1 MKTEGVVLPQATT
14 WDDIIFERRNKEY
27 GAYVN
32 RKNYSKSVLIALG
45 ITVGILILILAA
57 PALAELLKSTRK
69 SEAPKLKE
77 MTVSLDQPPPI
88 TPQPPP
94 PDVRIPPPVKTVI
107 KFLPPKVT
115 EKEVVE
121 EEEMPTIEEIKE
133 NETGAVAVEGT
144 GEIVFDEPV
153 QEVAVESDEDKI
165 FYAVEQQ
172 AEYPGGLQAMMKFL
186 SKNIKYPASAKR
198 MGVEG
203 KVFVKFIVDREGAIS
218 SIEIIKGIN
227 ADLDKEAV
235 RVIKMM
241 PPWKPGKQNG
251 RAVKSQFVL
260 PVYFKLDS

>member
-1 MKTEGVVLPQATT
+1 MKTEGVVLPQAS
-14 WDDIIFERRNKEY
+14 WDDIVFEKRNKDY
-27 GAYVN
+27 GAYIN
-32 RKNYSKSVLIALG
+32 RKNYSKYVLLALG
-45 ITVGILILILAA
+45 ITVVVLILVLAA
-57 PALAELLKSTRK
+57 PAIAELLKSARG
-69 SEAPKLKE
+69 SDEPKLKE
-77 MTVSLDQPPPI
+77 TTISLDQPPPI

-94 PDVRIPPPVKTVI
+94 PDVRIPPPVRTVI

-121 EEEMPTIEEIKE
+121 EEPMPTIEEIKE
-133 NETGAVAVEGT
+133 NETGAVDVVGT
-144 GEIVFDEPV
+144 GDVVFEEPV
-153 QEVAVESDEDKI
+153 VEDKGEDEDKI

-172 AEYPGGLQAMMKFL
+172 AEFPGGYAAMSKWL

-203 KVFVKFIVDREGAIS
+203 KVFVKFIVDKEGGIS
-218 SIEIIKGIN
+218 SIEVMKGIN

-235 RVIKMM
+235 RVIKLM

>member
-1 MKTEGVVLPQATT
+1 MKTEGIVIPQTS
-14 WDDIIFERRNKEY
+14 WDDIVFEKRNKDY
-27 GAYVN
+27 GAYIN
-32 RKNYSKSVLIALG
+32 RKNYSKYVLIALG
-45 ITVGILILILAA
+45 VTVVVLLLVLAA
-57 PALAELLKSTRK
+57 PAIAALLKSFK
-69 SEAPKLKE
+69 STEEPKLKE

-94 PDVRIPPPVKTVI
+94 PDIKIPPPVRTII

-144 GEIVFDEPV
+144 GEVVFDEPV
-153 QEVAVESDEDKI
+153 QEVAAESDEDKI

-172 AEYPGGLQAMMKFL
+172 AEFPGGLQAMMKFL
-186 SKNIKYPASAKR
+186 QKNIKYPASAKR
-198 MGVEG
+198 MGIEG
-203 KVFVKFIVDREGAIS
+203 RVFVKFIVDKEGGIS
-218 SIEIIKGIN
+218 NMEVIKGIN
-227 ADLDKEAV
+227 ADLDKEAM
-235 RVIKMM
+235 RVIKLM

>member
-1 MKTEGVVLPQATT
+1 MKTEGVVLPQTT
-14 WDDIIFERRNKEY
+14 WDDIVFEKRNKEY
-27 GAYVN
+27 GAYIN
-32 RKNYSKSVLIALG
+32 RKNYSRYVFIALG
-45 ITVGILILILAA
+45 ITVAVLILVLAA
-57 PALAELLKSTRK
+57 PALANLLKSMK
-69 SEAPKLKE
+69 GPEEPKLKE

-94 PDVRIPPPVKTVI
+94 PDIRIPPPVRTII

-121 EEEMPTIEEIKE
+121 EEVMPTIEEIKE

-144 GEIVFDEPV
+144 GEVVFDEPV
-153 QEVAVESDEDKI
+153 QEVAAESEEDKI

-172 AEYPGGLQAMMKFL
+172 AEFPGGLQAMMKFL
-186 SKNIKYPASAKR
+186 QKNIKYPASAKR
-198 MGVEG
+198 MGIEG
-203 KVFVKFIVDREGAIS
+203 RVFVKFIVDKEGGIS
-218 SIEIIKGIN
+218 NMEIVKGIN
-227 ADLDKEAV
+227 ADLDKEAM
-235 RVIKMM
+235 RVIKLM

>member
-1 MKTEGVVLPQATT
+1 MKTESVVLPQTT
-14 WDDIIFERRNKEY
+14 WDDIVFEKRNKEY
-27 GAYVN
+27 GAYIN
-32 RKNYSKSVLIALG
+32 RKNYSKYVLYALG
-45 ITVGILILILAA
+45 VTVVVLLLVLVA
-57 PALAELLKSTRK
+57 PALAALIKSARGT
-69 SEAPKLKE
+69 EEPKLKE
-77 MTVSLDQPPPI
+77 MTVTLDQPPPI

-94 PDVRIPPPVKTVI
+94 PDVRIPPPVKTII

-121 EEEMPTIEEIKE
+121 EEPMPTIEEIKE

-144 GEIVFDEPV
+144 GEVVFEEPV
-153 QEVAVESDEDKI
+153 AEVAENDDDKV

-172 AEYPGGLQAMMKFL
+172 AEFPGGFAAMSKFL

-203 KVFVKFIVDREGAIS
+203 KVYVKFIVDKEGGIS
-218 SIEIIKGIN
+218 TIEIVKGIN

-235 RVIKMM
+235 RVIKLM

-260 PVYFKLDS
+260 PVNFKLDS

>member
-1 MKTEGVVLPQATT
+1 MKTEGIVLPQAT
-14 WDDIIFERRNKEY
+14 WDDIVFDKRNKEY
-27 GAYVN
+27 GAYIN
-32 RKNYSKSVLIALG
+32 RKNYSKYVLIALG
-45 ITVGILILILAA
+45 VTVAVLILVLAA
-57 PALAELLKSTRK
+57 PAIADLIKSAK
-69 SEAPKLKE
+69 GPEEPKLKE

-94 PDVRIPPPVKTVI
+94 PDVRIPPPVKTII

-144 GEIVFDEPV
+144 GEVVFEEPAPV
-153 QEVAVESDEDKI
+153 VAEESEEDKV

-172 AEYPGGLQAMMKFL
+172 AEFPGGVQAMMKFL
-186 SKNIKYPASAKR
+186 NKNIKYPPSAKR

-203 KVFVKFIVDREGAIS
+203 KVFVKFIVDKEGGIS
-218 SIEIIKGIN
+218 SIDVIKGIN

-235 RVIKMM
+235 RVIKLM

-251 RAVKSQFVL
+251 RSVKSQFVL

>member
-1 MKTEGVVLPQATT
+1 MKTEGVVLPQAT
-14 WDDIIFERRNKEY
+14 WDDIVFEKRNKDY

-32 RKNYSKSVLIALG
+32 RKNYSRYVLVALG
-45 ITVGILILILAA
+45 ITVVVLIFVLLT
-57 PALAELLKSTRK
+57 PAIARLLKSAK
-69 SEAPKLKE
+69 GPEEQKLKE

-94 PDVRIPPPVKTVI
+94 PDVRIPPPVKTII

-144 GEIVFDEPV
+144 GEVVFEEPV
-153 QEVAVESDEDKI
+153 QEVAVESEEDKV

-172 AEYPGGLQAMMKFL
+172 AEFPGGVAAMMKFL
-186 SKNIKYPASAKR
+186 QKNIKYPASAKR
-198 MGVEG
+198 MGIEG
-203 KVFVKFIVDREGAIS
+203 KVFVKFIVDKEGAIS
-218 SIEIIKGIN
+218 GMEIMKGIN
-227 ADLDKEAV
+227 ADLDKEAM
-235 RVIKMM
+235 RVIKLM

-251 RAVKSQFVL
+251 RSVKSQFVL

>member
-1 MKTEGVVLPQATT
+1 MKTEGVVLAQTT
-14 WDDIIFERRNKEY
+14 WDDIVFEKRNKDY
-27 GAYVN
+27 GAYIN
-32 RKNYSKSVLIALG
+32 RKNYSKYVFIALG
-45 ITVGILILILAA
+45 ITVAVLILVLAA
-57 PALAELLKSTRK
+57 PALANLLKSMK
-69 SEAPKLKE
+69 GPEEPKLKE

-94 PDVRIPPPVKTVI
+94 PDIRIPPPVRTVI

-121 EEEMPTIEEIKE
+121 EEVMPTIEEIKE

-144 GEIVFDEPV
+144 GDIVFDEPAPV
-153 QEVAVESDEDKI
+153 VAEESDDDKI

-172 AEYPGGLQAMMKFL
+172 AEFPGGLQAMMKFL
-186 SKNIKYPASAKR
+186 NRNIKYPASAKR
-198 MGVEG
+198 MGIEG
-203 KVFVKFIVDREGAIS
+203 RVFVKFIVDKDGGIS
-218 SIEIIKGIN
+218 QMEVLKGIN
-227 ADLDKEAV
+227 ADLDKEAM

>member
-1 MKTEGVVLPQATT
+1 MKTQGVVIPQAS
-14 WDDIIFERRNKEY
+14 WDDIVFEKRNKDY
-27 GAYVN
+27 GAYIN
-32 RKNYSKSVLIALG
+32 RKNYSKYVLIALG
-45 ITVGILILILAA
+45 ITVVVLILVLAA
-57 PALAELLKSTRK
+57 PAIAALIKSARGP
-69 SEAPKLKE
+69 EEPKLKE

-94 PDVRIPPPVKTVI
+94 PDVRIPPPVKTII

-121 EEEMPTIEEIKE
+121 EEEMPTIEEIEE

-144 GEIVFDEPV
+144 GDIVFEEPV
-153 QEVAVESDEDKI
+153 VEAAGEEEDKI

-172 AEYPGGLQAMMKFL
+172 AEFPGGVAAMMKFL
-186 SKNIKYPASAKR
+186 QKNIKYPASAKR
-198 MGVEG
+198 MGIEG
-203 KVFVKFIVDREGAIS
+203 KVFVKFIVDKEGGIS
-218 SIEIIKGIN
+218 AIEIMKGMN
-227 ADLDKEAV
+227 ADLDKEAI

>member
-1 MKTEGVVLPQATT
+1 MKTEGVVLPQTT
-14 WDDIIFERRNKEY
+14 WDDIVFEKRNKEY

-32 RKNYSKSVLIALG
+32 RKNYSRYVLIALG
-45 ITVGILILILAA
+45 VTVVVLILILAA
-57 PALAELLKSTRK
+57 PAIAELLKSTRGP
-69 SEAPKLKE
+69 EEQKLKE

-121 EEEMPTIEEIKE
+121 EEPMPTIEEIKE

-144 GEIVFDEPV
+144 DIVFDEPAPV
-153 QEVAVESDEDKI
+153 VAEENDDDKV
-165 FYAVEQQ
+165 FMAVEQQ
-172 AEYPGGLQAMMKFL
+172 AEFPGGMAAMYKFL
-186 SKNIKYPASAKR
+186 NKNQKYPASARR

-203 KVFVKFIVDREGAIS
+203 KVFVKFIVDKEGAIS
-218 SIEIIKGIN
+218 NIEIMKGIN
-227 ADLDKEAV
+227 ADLDKEAI
-235 RVIKMM
+235 RLIKLM

-251 RAVKSQFVL
+251 RSVKSQFVL
-260 PVYFKLDS
+260 PINFKLES

>member
-1 MKTEGVVLPQATT
+1 MKTEGVVLPQST
-14 WDDIIFERRNKEY
+14 WDDIVFEKRNKDY
-27 GAYVN
+27 GAYIN
-32 RKNYSKSVLIALG
+32 RRNYSKYVLIALG
-45 ITVGILILILAA
+45 ITVAVLILVLAA
-57 PALAELLKSTRK
+57 PALAELLKSNK
-69 SEAPKLKE
+69 EAEDPTLKE
-77 MTVSLDQPPPI
+77 MAVTLDQPPPI

-121 EEEMPTIEEIKE
+121 EEPMPTIEEIKE
-133 NETGAVAVEGT
+133 NETGAVEVVGT
-144 GEIVFDEPV
+144 GDVVFEEPV
-153 QEVAVESDEDKI
+153 VESTGEEEDKI

-172 AEYPGGLQAMMKFL
+172 AEFPGGVAAMMKFL
-186 SKNIKYPASAKR
+186 QKNIKYPASAKR
-198 MGVEG
+198 MGIEG
-203 KVFVKFIVDREGAIS
+203 KVFVKFIVDKEGGIS
-218 SIEIIKGIN
+218 NIEIMKGMN
-227 ADLDKEAV
+227 ADLDKEAI

>member
-1 MKTEGVVLPQATT
+1 MKTEGVVLPQTT
-14 WDDIIFERRNKEY
+14 WEDIIFEKRNKEY

-32 RKNYSKSVLIALG
+32 RTNYSKHVIIALG
-45 ITVGILILILAA
+45 ITILA
-57 PALAELLKSTRK
+57 LGVLLG
-69 SEAPKLKE
+69 APKLAALFASDDKDDDKNLKT
-77 MTVSLDQPPPI
+77 MTVNLDQPPPI
-88 TPQPPP
+88 TPNQPPP
-94 PDVRIPPPVKTVI
+94 PDVRIPPPVKTII

-133 NETGAVAVEGT
+133 NETGAVEVVGT
-144 GEIVFDEPV
+144 GDVVFEEPV
-153 QEVAVESDEDKI
+153 QEVADEGDDKV

-172 AEYPGGLQAMMKFL
+172 AEFPGGIAAMMKFL
-186 SKNIKYPASAKR
+186 NKNIKYPPSARR

-203 KVFVKFIVDREGAIS
+203 KVFVKFIVDKEGGIS
-218 SIEIIKGIN
+218 NIEVMKGMN

-235 RVIKMM
+235 RVIKLM

-260 PVYFKLDS
+260 PVYFKLSS

>member
-1 MKTEGVVLPQATT
+1 MKTEGVVLPQST
-14 WDDIIFERRNKEY
+14 WDDIVFEKRNKDY
-27 GAYVN
+27 GAYIN
-32 RKNYSKSVLIALG
+32 RKNYSKYVLVALG
-45 ITVGILILILAA
+45 ITVVVLILVLAA
-57 PALAELLKSTRK
+57 PAIAELLKSVGA
-69 SEAPKLKE
+69 SEEPKLKE
-77 MTVSLDQPPPI
+77 TTISLDQPPPI

-94 PDVRIPPPVKTVI
+94 PDVRIPPPVKTII

-144 GEIVFDEPV
+144 GEVVFDEPAPV
-153 QEVAVESDEDKI
+153 VAEESDDDKLFI
-165 FYAVEQQ
+165 AVEQS
-172 AEYPGGLQAMMKFL
+172 AEFPGGMEAMYKFL
-186 SKNIKYPASAKR
+186 NKNQKYPAAARR

-218 SIEIIKGIN
+218 NIEIMKGIN
-227 ADLDKEAV
+227 ADLDKEAI
-235 RVIKMM
+235 RLIKMM

-260 PVYFKLDS
+260 PINFKLQS

>member
-1 MKTEGVVLPQATT
+1 MKTEGVVIPQSS
-14 WDDIIFERRNKEY
+14 WDDIVFERRNKDY

-32 RKNYSKSVLIALG
+32 RKNYSKYVLIALG
-45 ITVGILILILAA
+45 ITIAVLILVLAA
-57 PALAELLKSTRK
+57 PAIAELLKSAGSS
-69 SEAPKLKE
+69 SEPKLKE
-77 MTVSLDQPPPI
+77 TTISLDQPPPI

-121 EEEMPTIEEIKE
+121 EEPMPTIEEIKE
-133 NETGAVAVEGT
+133 NETGATEVIGT
-144 GEIVFDEPV
+144 GDVVFEEPV
-153 QEVAVESDEDKI
+153 VESTGEEEDKI

-172 AEYPGGLQAMMKFL
+172 AEFPGGVAAMMKFL
-186 SKNIKYPASAKR
+186 QKNIKYPASAKR
-198 MGVEG
+198 MGIEG
-203 KVFVKFIVDREGAIS
+203 KVFVKFIVDKEGGIS
-218 SIEIIKGIN
+218 NIEIMKGMN
-227 ADLDKEAV
+227 ADLDKEAI

>member
-1 MKTEGVVLPQATT
+1 MKTEGVLPQST
-14 WDDIIFERRNKEY
+14 WDDIVFERRNKDY
-27 GAYVN
+27 GAYIN
-32 RKNYSKSVLIALG
+32 RKNYSKYVLIALG
-45 ITVGILILILAA
+45 ITVTVLILVLAA
-57 PALAELLKSTRK
+57 PAIAKLLKSARG
-69 SEAPKLKE
+69 SEEPKLRE
-77 MTVSLDQPPPI
+77 TTISLDQPPPI

-94 PDVRIPPPVKTVI
+94 PDVRIPPPVKTII

-133 NETGAVAVEGT
+133 NETGATAVEGT
-144 GEIVFDEPV
+144 GDVVFDEPAPV
-153 QEVAVESDEDKI
+153 VAAESDDDKV

-172 AEYPGGLQAMMKFL
+172 AEFPGGFAAMNKFL

-203 KVFVKFIVDREGAIS
+203 KVFVKFIVDKEGAIS
-218 SIEIIKGIN
+218 SIEVIKGIN

-235 RVIKMM
+235 RVIKLM

-251 RAVKSQFVL
+251 RSVKSQFVL